1 VVKGRRPWLAVLAVL
16 GAAAV
21 WLFYAREEPPAAVAT
36 PGARGRSAAGPP
48 QIARIDLS
56 RLEAPRREARVGRR
70 NLFGFDSKPGAGDE
84 GEAEDGEALV
94 FEEAPPVTVPVS
106 PPPPPLNVKY
116 IGNLENPQ
124 GLKVAVLL
132 TDRSE
137 VLWGQVGEVVANRFR
152 IVKIGLESVDIQET
166 GSDRIRRI
174 PLRGN

>member
-1 VVKGRRPWLAVLAVL
+1 VKDRRPWLALVAVI

-21 WLFYAREEPPAAVAT
+21 WLFYARDEPPVAVGT
-36 PGARGRSAAGPP
+36 PDARGRSPRSSG
-48 QIARIDLS
+48 IARIDLS
-56 RLEAPRREARVGRR
+56 RLEAARGDARVGRR
-70 NLFGFDSKPGAGDE
+70 NLFGFDAGQAPGGGKEDDE
-84 GEAEDGEALV
+84 AV
-94 FEEAPPVTVPVS
+94 VIEETPPPVTVPAS

-132 TDRSE
+132 TDRRE

-166 GSDRIRRI
+166 GSERIRRI
-174 PLRGN
+174 PLKGN